1 MSDNYWMVDTRNAL
15 WQVITKEHM
24 EQNVGESI
32 TDEEWKAFID
42 RFQTAFAE
50 EVSELAMEY
59 WSDKDLY

>member
-1 MSDNYWMVDTRNAL
+1 MVDTRNAL